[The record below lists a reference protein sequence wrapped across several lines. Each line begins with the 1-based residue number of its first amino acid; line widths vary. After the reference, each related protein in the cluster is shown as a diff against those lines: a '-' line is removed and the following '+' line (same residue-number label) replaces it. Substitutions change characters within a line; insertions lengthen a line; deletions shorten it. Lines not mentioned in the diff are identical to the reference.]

1 MKKYILVS
9 ITSAVIIAGISISAY
24 AAYGFLNK
32 EKNDFQKAID
42 EGIEISQVD
51 TNDDFKYTKL
61 TTNEDKN
68 VSKSSEENIISEKA
82 FPGES
87 ENISDPKTAIYN
99 RMLNTIDYFNALS
112 ATMET
117 SMLNNE
123 IATVEYNT
131 NINSGESY
139 QKVSV
144 GEKTMTETYGRND
157 SMINVNNTSGQYLV
171 MQGQMFGRDDAPYI
185 PLEKRIVTEDDG
197 MPCYYYRKNIT
208 NCSYASYSIF
218 PQEFTFSYLKDFE
231 LWDITDDNAD
241 YLGRKCVKIEG
252 VPSSYIAEKHNIDNF
267 TMIVDSQT
275 GILMQFTGTKD
286 GEVSR
291 YMKITDISLE
301 SNSSIKHFNANEYSS
316 FVEVKESAVD

>member
-1 MKKYILVS
+1 MLLVIGILAGCNSTDVPTVPETDS
-9 ITSAVIIAGISISAY
+9 NTADTSVDVDIGKTT
-24 AAYGFLNK
+24 AA
-32 EKNDFQKAID
+32 
-42 EGIEISQVD
+42 EIS
-51 TNDDFKYTKL
+51 T
-61 TTNEDKN
+61 
-68 VSKSSEENIISEKA
+68 EKA

-87 ENISDPKTAIYN
+87 EKISDPKAAIYN
-99 RMLNTIDYFNALS
+99 RMLNTIDYFNSLS
-112 ATMET
+112 AKMET

-144 GEKTMTETYGRND
+144 GEKTMTEAYGRND

-171 MQGQMFGRDDAPYI
+171 MRGQMFGRDDAPYI
-185 PLEKRIVTEDDG
+185 PLDKRIVTENDG

-316 FVEVKESAVD
+316 FVEVKESAVN

>member
-1 MKKYILVS
+1 MKKILYALTVLLVIGILAGCNS
-9 ITSAVIIAGISISAY
+9 TDVPAAPEKESNTADTSVDTDIGKTAVT
-24 AAYGFLNK
+24 
-32 EKNDFQKAID
+32 
-42 EGIEISQVD
+42 EIS
-51 TNDDFKYTKL
+51 T
-61 TTNEDKN
+61 
-68 VSKSSEENIISEKA
+68 EKA

-87 ENISDPKTAIYN
+87 EKISDPKAAIYN
-99 RMLNTIDYFNALS
+99 RMLNTIDYFNVLS
-112 ATMET
+112 AKMET

-123 IATVEYNT
+123 ITTVEYNT

-144 GEKTMTETYGRND
+144 GEKTMTEAYGQND

-218 PQEFTFSYLKDFE
+218 PQEFTFSYLKDFA

-275 GILMQFTGTKD
+275 GILMQFTGRKD

>member
-1 MKKYILVS
+1 MLLVIGILAGCNSTDVPTVPETDS
-9 ITSAVIIAGISISAY
+9 NTADTSVDVDIGKTT
-24 AAYGFLNK
+24 AA
-32 EKNDFQKAID
+32 
-42 EGIEISQVD
+42 EIS
-51 TNDDFKYTKL
+51 T
-61 TTNEDKN
+61 
-68 VSKSSEENIISEKA
+68 EKA
-82 FPGES
+82 FPGEL
-87 ENISDPKTAIYN
+87 EKISDPKAAIYN
-99 RMLNTIDYFNALS
+99 RMLNTIDYFNSLS
-112 ATMET
+112 AKMET

-144 GEKTMTETYGRND
+144 GEKTMTEAYGQND

-171 MQGQMFGRDDAPYI
+171 MRGQMFGRDDAPYI

-218 PQEFTFSYLKDFE
+218 PQEFTFSYLKDFA

-316 FVEVKESAVD
+316 FVEVKESAVN

>member
-1 MKKYILVS
+1 MLLVIGILAGCNSTDVPTVPETDS
-9 ITSAVIIAGISISAY
+9 NTADTSVDVDIGKTT
-24 AAYGFLNK
+24 AA
-32 EKNDFQKAID
+32 
-42 EGIEISQVD
+42 EIS
-51 TNDDFKYTKL
+51 T
-61 TTNEDKN
+61 
-68 VSKSSEENIISEKA
+68 EKA
-82 FPGES
+82 FPGEL
-87 ENISDPKTAIYN
+87 EKISDPKAAIYN
-99 RMLNTIDYFNALS
+99 RMLNTIDYFNSLS
-112 ATMET
+112 AKMET

-144 GEKTMTETYGRND
+144 GEKTMTEAYGQND

-171 MQGQMFGRDDAPYI
+171 MRGQMFGRDDAPYI

-218 PQEFTFSYLKDFE
+218 PQEFTFSYLKDFA

-241 YLGRKCVKIEG
+241 YLGRKCVMIEG

-316 FVEVKESAVD
+316 FVEVKESAVN

>member
-1 MKKYILVS
+1 MLLVIGILAGCNSTDVPTVPETDS
-9 ITSAVIIAGISISAY
+9 NTADTSVDVDIGKTT
-24 AAYGFLNK
+24 AA
-32 EKNDFQKAID
+32 
-42 EGIEISQVD
+42 EIS
-51 TNDDFKYTKL
+51 T
-61 TTNEDKN
+61 
-68 VSKSSEENIISEKA
+68 EKA
-82 FPGES
+82 FPGEL
-87 ENISDPKTAIYN
+87 EKISDPKAAIYN
-99 RMLNTIDYFNALS
+99 RMLNTIDYFNSLS
-112 ATMET
+112 AKMET

-144 GEKTMTETYGRND
+144 GEKTITEAYGQND

-171 MQGQMFGRDDAPYI
+171 MRGQMFGRDDAPYI

-218 PQEFTFSYLKDFE
+218 PQEFTFSYLKDFA

-286 GEVSR
+286 GEISR

-316 FVEVKESAVD
+316 FVEVKESAVN

>member
-1 MKKYILVS
+1 MLLVIGILAGCNSTDVPTVPETDS
-9 ITSAVIIAGISISAY
+9 NTADTSVDVDIGKTT
-24 AAYGFLNK
+24 AA
-32 EKNDFQKAID
+32 
-42 EGIEISQVD
+42 EIS
-51 TNDDFKYTKL
+51 T
-61 TTNEDKN
+61 
-68 VSKSSEENIISEKA
+68 EKA
-82 FPGES
+82 FPGEL
-87 ENISDPKTAIYN
+87 EKISDPKAAIYN

-316 FVEVKESAVD
+316 FVEVKESAVN

>member
-1 MKKYILVS
+1 MKKIIYLLTVLLMIGILAGCNSTDVPTVPETDS
-9 ITSAVIIAGISISAY
+9 NTADTSVATDIGKTT
-24 AAYGFLNK
+24 AA
-32 EKNDFQKAID
+32 
-42 EGIEISQVD
+42 EIS
-51 TNDDFKYTKL
+51 T
-61 TTNEDKN
+61 
-68 VSKSSEENIISEKA
+68 EKA

-87 ENISDPKTAIYN
+87 ENISNPKAAIYN

>member
-1 MKKYILVS
+1 MKKIIYALTVLLVIGILAGCNSTDVPTVPETDS
-9 ITSAVIIAGISISAY
+9 NTADTSVDVEIGKTT
-24 AAYGFLNK
+24 AA
-32 EKNDFQKAID
+32 
-42 EGIEISQVD
+42 EIS
-51 TNDDFKYTKL
+51 T
-61 TTNEDKN
+61 
-68 VSKSSEENIISEKA
+68 EKA

-112 ATMET
+112 AKMET

-218 PQEFTFSYLKDFE
+218 PQEFTFSYLKDFA

-275 GILMQFTGTKD
+275 GILMQFTGRKD

>member
-1 MKKYILVS
+1 MLLMIGILAGCNSTDVPTVPETDS
-9 ITSAVIIAGISISAY
+9 NTADTSVATDIGKTT
-24 AAYGFLNK
+24 AA
-32 EKNDFQKAID
+32 
-42 EGIEISQVD
+42 EIS
-51 TNDDFKYTKL
+51 T
-61 TTNEDKN
+61 
-68 VSKSSEENIISEKA
+68 EKA

-87 ENISDPKTAIYN
+87 ENISNPKAAIYN

>member
-1 MKKYILVS
+1 MLLMIGILAGCNSTDVPTVPETDS
-9 ITSAVIIAGISISAY
+9 NTADTSVDTDIGKTT
-24 AAYGFLNK
+24 AA
-32 EKNDFQKAID
+32 
-42 EGIEISQVD
+42 EIS
-51 TNDDFKYTKL
+51 T
-61 TTNEDKN
+61 
-68 VSKSSEENIISEKA
+68 EKA
-82 FPGES
+82 FPGEL
-87 ENISDPKTAIYN
+87 EKISDPKAAIYN
-99 RMLNTIDYFNALS
+99 RMLNTIDYFNSLS
-112 ATMET
+112 AKMET

-144 GEKTMTETYGRND
+144 GEKTMTEAYGRND

-171 MQGQMFGRDDAPYI
+171 MRGQMFGRDDAPYI
-185 PLEKRIVTEDDG
+185 PLDKRIVTENDG

-316 FVEVKESAVD
+316 FVEVKESAVN

>member
-1 MKKYILVS
+1 MKKTIYALTVLLMIGILAGCNSTDVPTVPETDCNTAD
-9 ITSAVIIAGISISAY
+9 TSVDTDIGKTT
-24 AAYGFLNK
+24 AA
-32 EKNDFQKAID
+32 
-42 EGIEISQVD
+42 EIS
-51 TNDDFKYTKL
+51 T
-61 TTNEDKN
+61 
-68 VSKSSEENIISEKA
+68 EKA

-286 GEVSR
+286 GEISR

-301 SNSSIKHFNANEYSS
+301 SNSSIKHFNGNEYSS
-316 FVEVKESAVD
+316 FVEVKESAVN

>member
-1 MKKYILVS
+1 MKKIINALTVLLVIGILAGCNSTDVPTVPETDS
-9 ITSAVIIAGISISAY
+9 NTADTSVDVDIGKTT
-24 AAYGFLNK
+24 AA
-32 EKNDFQKAID
+32 
-42 EGIEISQVD
+42 EIS
-51 TNDDFKYTKL
+51 T
-61 TTNEDKN
+61 
-68 VSKSSEENIISEKA
+68 EKA
-82 FPGES
+82 FPGEL
-87 ENISDPKTAIYN
+87 EKISDPKAAIYN
-99 RMLNTIDYFNALS
+99 RMLNTIDYFNSLS
-112 ATMET
+112 AKMET

-144 GEKTMTETYGRND
+144 GEKTMTEAYGRND

-171 MQGQMFGRDDAPYI
+171 MRGQMFGRDDAPYI
-185 PLEKRIVTEDDG
+185 PLDKRIVTENDG

-218 PQEFTFSYLKDFE
+218 PQEFTFSYLKDFA
-231 LWDITDDNAD
+231 LWDITDDTAD

-316 FVEVKESAVD
+316 FVEVKESAVN